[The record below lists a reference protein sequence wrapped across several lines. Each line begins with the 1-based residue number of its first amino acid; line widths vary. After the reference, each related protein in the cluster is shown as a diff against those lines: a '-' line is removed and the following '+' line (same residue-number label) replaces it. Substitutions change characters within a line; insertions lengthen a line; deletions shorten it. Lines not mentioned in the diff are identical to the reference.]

1 MSDTFDPD
9 ERFSV
14 DLEPDEAMRR
24 VLAGEGTD
32 GAEEVSEEPEDVEE
46 SDS

>member
-14 DLEPDEAMRR
+14 PEGTEPDDVLRKLLEPD
-24 VLAGEGTD
+24 
-32 GAEEVSEEPEDVEE
+32 GAEGVSNEPEDQPQEG
-46 SDS
+46 

>member
-14 DLEPDEAMRR
+14 DADP
-24 VLAGEGTD
+24 
-32 GAEEVSEEPEDVEE
+32 EEVLKKLLGVEDEESEEEA
-46 SDS
+46 DS